1 MNKILKIYPNL
12 SNKLIVVFSMKIS
25 KIQWIIVIKIQIM
38 IIILINKV
46 SLSRLKAVRTKM
58 ILIILKS
65 ISKLIKSKF
74 KILL

>member
-1 MNKILKIYPNL
+1 MNKILKIYPNF